1 MSTRGGLRNE
11 ELLTFIMQ
19 FYRRLALQYLIY
31 LADGDQYEVVDRM
44 KIPHSSNGI
53 CLV

>member
-31 LADGDQYEVVDRM
+31 WLTEISTKLWIV
-44 KIPHSSNGI
+44 
-53 CLV
+53 